1 MYMAKLIENNL
12 GAVNLISSTTGVTG
26 DIITES
32 DIRIDGT
39 LLGNMVT
46 KGRLIIGANGRIVG
60 DIQCKSAE
68 IEGEIKGKIVVDE
81 LLSLKATALFSGD
94 ITTSQIMIEPGA
106 IFTGN
111 CKMNKSGNK

>member
-1 MYMAKLIENNL
+1 MAKLIENNL

-26 DIITES
+26 DILTES
-32 DIRIDGT
+32 DIRIDGN

-46 KGRLIIGANGRIVG
+46 KGRLIIGPNGKIEGEIR
-60 DIQCKSAE
+60 CKSAE
-68 IEGEIKGKIVVDE
+68 IEGEIKGKIIVEE

-94 ITTSQIMIEPGA
+94 ITTGQIMIEPGA

-111 CKMNKSGNK
+111 CMMNKNLKE